1 VYNPET
7 LFFFSGAGMISKL
20 QKWVWLGAAALA
32 FSSGMI
38 NVVALLGFAH
48 KAATHM
54 TGIVSV
60 FSIALSKND
69 TPAIFETFLILLSF
83 FCGAFISGIIIRDG
97 HLKMGR
103 RYGFAL
109 AVESGLLFLA
119 AYGFAKNSIWGE
131 YLACAAAGLQ
141 NALASTY
148 SGTIVRTTHLTGILT
163 DLGALTGNK
172 IHGLPVD
179 TKRFKLLSIIL
190 ISFVVGG
197 YLGSLAYARWNAWA
211 MLIPAITIAF
221 SAVGYELFRR
231 NLKSNAP

>member
-1 VYNPET
+1 
-7 LFFFSGAGMISKL
+7 MITKL

-38 NVVALLGFAH
+38 NVIALSGFAH

-54 TGIVSV
+54 TGIVSS
-60 FSIALSKND
+60 FSIALAENK
-69 TPAIFETFLILLSF
+69 THAAYETFLILLSF
-83 FCGAFISGIIIRDG
+83 FAGAFISGIIIRDG
-97 HLKMGR
+97 QLKMGR

-109 AVESGLLFLA
+109 VIESALLFLA
-119 AYGFAKNSIWGE
+119 AYGFVQNSIWGE

-172 IHGLPVD
+172 VHGLPVD
-179 TKRFKLLSIIL
+179 VKRFKLLSIIL
-190 ISFVVGG
+190 GAFIAGG
-197 YLGSLAYARWNAWA
+197 YVGSLLYQHWNAWA
-211 MLIPAITIAF
+211 MLVPALLIGA

-231 NLKSNAP
+231 RLIEGK

>member
-1 VYNPET
+1 
-7 LFFFSGAGMISKL
+7 MISKL
-20 QKWVWLGAAALA
+20 QKWVWLGAAALS

-38 NVVALLGFAH
+38 NAIALLGFAH

-54 TGIVSV
+54 TGVVSS
-60 FSIALSKND
+60 FSIALSKSD
-69 TPAIFETFLILLSF
+69 AAAISGSFFIILSF
-83 FCGAFISGIIIRDG
+83 FMGAFISGIIIRDG

-119 AYGFAKNSIWGE
+119 TYGFINNSLWGE
-131 YLACAAAGLQ
+131 YFACAAAGLQ

-172 IHGLPVD
+172 IQGVPVD

-190 ISFVVGG
+190 GSFMAGG
-197 YLGSLAYARWNAWA
+197 YLGSILYKNWNAQS
-211 MLIPAITIAF
+211 MLVPALTIGA
-221 SAVGYELFRR
+221 SAIGYELFRR
-231 NLKSNAP
+231 YLKEQPTNN